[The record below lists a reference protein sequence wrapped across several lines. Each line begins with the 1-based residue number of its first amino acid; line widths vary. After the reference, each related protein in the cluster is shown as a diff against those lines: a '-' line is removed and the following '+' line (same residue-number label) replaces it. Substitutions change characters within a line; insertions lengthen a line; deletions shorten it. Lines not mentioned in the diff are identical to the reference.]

1 MQEVFVDLGTNGWFW
16 LGVGLYALGMYLA
29 APTVWGI
36 LGVMIDDPISILEAR
51 RPIAPPL
58 FHVLWGVAVV
68 LIVILLV
75 LGGGALIFDG
85 LVRTGHVLAQDLGVE
100 KRTNES

>member
-1 MQEVFVDLGTNGWFW
+1 MIDLVTTGWFW
-16 LGVGLYALGMYLA
+16 IGVGIYVFGMYVA

-36 LGVMIDDPISILEAR
+36 LGAMINDPIEIPEAR

-75 LGGGALIFDG
+75 LRGIAMIFDG
-85 LVRTGHVLAQDLGVE
+85 LARTGHVLAQDLGVE
-100 KRTNES
+100 KRTHES